1 MLLIEKE
8 YVLIQDLHSRPGD
21 PVRSYPQTL
30 QVVKDMM
37 TKFAKDKMAT
47 STPLYFPKNPPGT
60 QSALPDRDRGE
71 RGHPLSRAELNGSPR
86 IALADP
92 PRSVRRS

>member
-1 MLLIEKE
+1 MLLVEKE

-37 TKFAKDKMAT
+37 TKITHDNMST
-47 STPLYFPKNPPGT
+47 SIPLFFPKNPPGT
-60 QSALPDRDRGE
+60 APAVPALE
-71 RGHPLSRAELNGSPR
+71 QEQGHPLARSDLNGSPR
-86 IALADP
+86 IALAVP
-92 PRSVRRS
+92 PRSVRRA

>member
-1 MLLIEKE
+1 MILVEKE

-37 TKFAKDKMAT
+37 TKFAKDKMST
-47 STPLYFPKNPPGT
+47 SMPLFFPKNPAGT
-60 QSALPDRDRGE
+60 PSALLASGQDQ
-71 RGHPLSRAELNGSPR
+71 GHPLERADLNGSPR

-92 PRSVRRS
+92 PRSVRRA